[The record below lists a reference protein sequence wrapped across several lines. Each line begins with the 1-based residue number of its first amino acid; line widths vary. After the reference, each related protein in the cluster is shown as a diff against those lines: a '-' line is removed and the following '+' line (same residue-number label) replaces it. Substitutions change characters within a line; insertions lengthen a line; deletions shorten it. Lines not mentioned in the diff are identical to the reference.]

1 MKTESANNKRS
12 IVFIIIAL
20 AMLMP
25 ILILVAG
32 GALMLFAASKPIESY
47 YYETT
52 SLADYGDYIGNND
65 NGFAWKFISSFFPQ
79 EIQDNFTDITYS
91 YRAEDFDVYGFEAY
105 LEFTIE
111 DQSEFIQHIESIAA
125 ANQWHPFAF
134 DPDYMEYC
142 IVDELEL
149 STHWEDGGAYEHPH
163 IMEAEIGKI
172 LYAPE
177 EQKIIYV
184 AIAVYDG
191 GGVTTEFLSVF
202 FERFNINPVSYLD
215 RK

>member
-134 DPDYMEYC
+134 DPDYMEYS

>member
-1 MKTESANNKRS
+1 MRIRS
-12 IVFIIIAL
+12 THTNAGSGLRIIGL
-20 AMLMP
+20 VMLLP
-25 ILILVAG
+25 ILVFVSG
-32 GALMLFAASKPIESY
+32 GALMLFTASKPIESF

-52 SLADYGDYIGNND
+52 SIADYGDYIGNND
-65 NGFAWKFISSFFPQ
+65 NGFAWKYISSFFPQ

-111 DQSEFIQHIESIAA
+111 DQAEFIQHIESIADA
-125 ANQWHPFAF
+125 DQWHPFAF
-134 DPDYMEYC
+134 DPDYMEYS

-149 STHWEDGGAYEHPH
+149 STHWEDGREYEYPH

-172 LYAPE
+172 LYSSA
-177 EQKIIYV
+177 EQKIIYI
-184 AIAVYDG
+184 AIGVYDG

-202 FERFNINPVSYLD
+202 FERFNIDPVLYLD
-215 RK
+215 RQ

>member
-1 MKTESANNKRS
+1 MKAEPANNKRS
-12 IVFIIIAL
+12 IGFLIIAL
-20 AMLMP
+20 VILMP
-25 ILILVAG
+25 ILVLVSG
-32 GALMLFAASKPIESY
+32 GALMLYAASKPIESY

-52 SLADYGDYIGNND
+52 SIADYGDYIGNND
-65 NGFAWKFISSFFPQ
+65 NRFAWKFISSFFPQ

-111 DQSEFIQHIESIAA
+111 DQSEFVQHIESIATA
-125 ANQWHPFAF
+125 DQWHPFAF
-134 DPDYMEYC
+134 DPDYMEYS

-149 STHWEDGGAYEHPH
+149 STHWEDGREYEYPH

-172 LYAPE
+172 LYTPK

-184 AIAVYDG
+184 AIGVYDG

-202 FERFNINPVSYLD
+202 FERFNIDPVLYLD
-215 RK
+215 RQ